1 MRIVFAGFQHE
12 TNTFAPAPADYHAF
26 ELGGGWPGLTR
37 GHAVFAT
44 IAGANIP
51 AAGFIDAA
59 TPHGHQLI
67 PSVWCAA
74 SPSAAVTRDAFERIA
89 GMILEDIAAAMPVDA
104 VYLDLHGAMVAEHA
118 DDGEGELLQRV
129 RALIGPD
136 TLLVSSY
143 DLHANTTKAMLETAD
158 VLVAYRT
165 YPHVD
170 MADTGRR
177 TFEIL
182 QALFDGMSR
191 PSTASRR
198 IPFLLPTV
206 WQCTDLMPAKALY
219 ARLVE
224 LEQDPDVVHVSFTMG
239 FPAADF
245 PECGPVVWAHGRTP
259 EAAQRAVDAL
269 AQAVIEAEPTFQG
282 ELPDARTAVSRAL
295 AIHATQGGPVV
306 IADTQDNPGA
316 GCQSDTTGILREL
329 IAQNVQGAAIGLI
342 VDPASAALAH
352 AAGAGATVR
361 LALGGHSGAEGDAP
375 LVADYLVECVSDG
388 KFDAFGPYY
397 GGFHMDLGPSACLRL
412 GGVRIVLA
420 SHKAQL
426 ADQAMFRFV
435 GIEPAEQ
442 AVLVVKSTLHFRADF
457 VGIARDILFCA
468 SPGAVSM
475 DPSTM
480 DWKRLPPDL
489 RMTPCG
495 PTFAELQAGK
505 NPSMKETHV

>member
-44 IAGANIP
+44 IAGSNIP
-51 AAGFIDAA
+51 AAGFIEAA
-59 TPHGHQLI
+59 TPYGHQLI

-74 SPSAAVTRDAFERIA
+74 SPSAAVTREAYERIV
-89 GMILEDIAAAMPVDA
+89 GMILEDIAAALPVDA

-143 DLHANTTKAMLETAD
+143 DLHANTTQTMLQTAD

-170 MADTGRR
+170 MAETGRR
-177 TFEIL
+177 TFAIL
-182 QALFDGMSR
+182 QRLFEGMAR
-191 PSTASRR
+191 PFTASRR

-219 ARLVE
+219 ARLAE
-224 LEQDPDVVHVSFTMG
+224 LEHDPEIVHVSFTMG

-245 PECGPVVWAHGRTP
+245 PECGPVVWAHGRTQQ
-259 EAAQRAVDAL
+259 AAQRAVDAL
-269 AQAVIEAEPTFQG
+269 AQAVIDAEPTFKG
-282 ELPDARTAVSRAL
+282 ELPDARTAVARAI
-295 AIHATQGGPVV
+295 AIHADQGGPVV

-329 IAQNVQGAAIGLI
+329 IAQGAQGAAIGLI
-342 VDPASAALAH
+342 VDPA
-352 AAGAGATVR
+352 
-361 LALGGHSGAEGDAP
+361 
-375 LVADYLVECVSDG
+375 
-388 KFDAFGPYY
+388 
-397 GGFHMDLGPSACLRL
+397 
-412 GGVRIVLA
+412 
-420 SHKAQL
+420 
-426 ADQAMFRFV
+426 
-435 GIEPAEQ
+435 
-442 AVLVVKSTLHFRADF
+442 
-457 VGIARDILFCA
+457 
-468 SPGAVSM
+468 
-475 DPSTM
+475 
-480 DWKRLPPDL
+480 
-489 RMTPCG
+489 
-495 PTFAELQAGK
+495 
-505 NPSMKETHV
+505 

>member
-44 IAGANIP
+44 IAGSNIP
-51 AAGFIDAA
+51 AAGFIEAA
-59 TPHGHQLI
+59 TPYGHQLI

-74 SPSAAVTRDAFERIA
+74 SPSAAVTREAFERIA
-89 GMILEDIAAAMPVDA
+89 GMILEDIAAALPVDA

-118 DDGEGELLQRV
+118 DDGEGELLLRV

-143 DLHANTTKAMLETAD
+143 DLHANTTQAMLQTAD

-170 MADTGRR
+170 MAETGRR
-177 TFEIL
+177 TFAIL
-182 QALFDGMSR
+182 QRLFEGMAR
-191 PSTASRR
+191 PFTVSRR

-219 ARLVE
+219 ARLAE
-224 LEQDPDVVHVSFTMG
+224 LEHDPEIVHVSFTMG

-245 PECGPVVWAHGRTP
+245 PECGPVVWAHGRTQQ
-259 EAAQRAVDAL
+259 AAQRAVDAL
-269 AQAVIEAEPTFQG
+269 AQAVLDAEPTFKG
-282 ELPDARTAVSRAL
+282 ELPDARTAVVRAM
-295 AIHATQGGPVV
+295 AIHADQGGPVV

-329 IAQNVQGAAIGLI
+329 IAQGAQNAAIGLI

-412 GGVRIVLA
+412 DGVRIVLA
-420 SHKAQL
+420 SYKAQL

-435 GIEPAEQ
+435 GIEPADQ
-442 AVLVVKSTLHFRADF
+442 AILVVKSTLHFRADF
-457 VGIARDILFCA
+457 VDIARGILFCA
-468 SPGAVSM
+468 SPGAISM

-489 RMTPCG
+489 RMTPGG
-495 PTFAELQAGK
+495 PTFAELQASK
-505 NPSMKETHV
+505 PSTKEKHV